1 MSMSFPICEKMDD
14 TLIENGR
21 KLFAAECQFVKGVV
35 AMDGLPN
42 PDRMEICFAGRSN
55 VGKSTLINLMGYKKA
70 YKYANN
76 LKINILRKLIKHGK
90 KAKDLNETIEF
101 ILGRNF

>member
-1 MSMSFPICEKMDD
+1 MIAKKNKKEKIFLSSLGEDLGLLFQLADD
-14 TLIENGR
+14 FLD
-21 KLFAAECQFVKGVV
+21 VKGSKKITGKPTKK
-35 AMDGLPN
+35 D
-42 PDRMEICFAGRSN
+42 STK
-55 VGKSTLINLMGYKKA
+55 GKSTLINLMGYKKA

-76 LKINILRKLIKHGK
+76 LKINILRKLKKHGK

>member
-1 MSMSFPICEKMDD
+1 MQLEFQQKKNNKQKKFLSNLGEDLGLLFQLADD
-14 TLIENGR
+14 FLDVKSSKYLTGKPTKKD
-21 KLFAAECQFVKGVV
+21 KLK
-35 AMDGLPN
+35 
-42 PDRMEICFAGRSN
+42 
-55 VGKSTLINLMGYKKA
+55 GKSTLINLMGYKKA